1 MIKEMTLLS
10 NRYNLSHSNPYNTY
24 KKEKRTIKPFINN
37 LSYLM
42 ILTLQVM
49 TKIIYTPEFQNLTLP
64 SYKTQ
69 HYKQKII
76 LLLTNLLTLPHKNQF
91 LQ

>member
-1 MIKEMTLLS
+1 
-10 NRYNLSHSNPYNTY
+10 
-24 KKEKRTIKPFINN
+24 
-37 LSYLM
+37 M

-49 TKIIYTPEFQNLTLP
+49 TKIIFTPEFQNRTLP

-76 LLLTNLLTLPHKNQF
+76 LLLTNQLTLPHKNQF